1 MHGDC
6 TNPFSGGISSGH
18 IGGSQRVGG
27 PLHSREV
34 RQVRLVEPLSENEG
48 SQEKKQV
55 PFTVWELQLMEPF
68 SGASSWRRHCNAA
81 SKGVFTKQSLSTD
94 ESYIL
99 IYIII

>member
-6 TNPFSGGISSGH
+6 TNPFSGGVSSGH

-68 SGASSWRRHCNAA
+68 SGASSCGHCNAA